1 MISTYINNL
10 LTWSMLIT
18 IKASRRAVNEAE
30 YKHTHGSL
38 RMDVVSAHAAAPDLF
53 TAGGF
58 GDKLSVPD

>member
-1 MISTYINNL
+1 
-10 LTWSMLIT
+10 MLIT